1 MRKLSPDRRA
11 WLAQL
16 YDEHADVVFRYA
28 ASRCGREVAL
38 EIVAE
43 TFAEAVKAHRSY
55 DTARGTPGA
64 WLLGIATN
72 RIRRHGT
79 ATEASIRGPGPLIDD
94 DRLVDLPARLDAE
107 RLAPALRE
115 ALADLPPGERTAF
128 LLFAVAEL
136 PATDVAA
143 ALDISPGA
151 ARVRLHRARARLRL
165 ALEPLVA
172 QESTR

>member
-1 MRKLSPDRRA
+1 MKLDADRRA

-38 EIVAE
+38 EIVSE
-43 TFAEAVKAHRSY
+43 TFAEAVRSSRRY
-55 DTARGTPGA
+55 DARRGTPGA

-72 RIRRHGT
+72 RMRRRGGT
-79 ATEASIRGPGPLIDD
+79 EPACPPVGGSELDA
-94 DRLVDLPARLDAE
+94 RLADLPARIDAE
-107 RLAPALRE
+107 RLAPALRG

-128 LLFAVAEL
+128 LLFAIAEL
-136 PATDVAA
+136 PPTDVAA
-143 ALDISPGA
+143 ALEISPGA

-172 QESTR
+172 QEMTR

>member
-1 MRKLSPDRRA
+1 MRKLDADRRA

-16 YDEHADVVFRYA
+16 YDEHADRVFRYA
-28 ASRCGREVAL
+28 ASRCGRDVAL

-43 TFAEAVKAHRSY
+43 TFAEAVRTNRRY
-55 DTARGTPGA
+55 DTERGTPGA

-72 RIRRHGT
+72 RIRR
-79 ATEASIRGPGPLIDD
+79 RGGAEHDLRAPERAALDA
-94 DRLVDLPARLDAE
+94 RLADLPARLDAE

-115 ALADLPPGERTAF
+115 ALAGLPPGERTAF

-136 PATDVAA
+136 PPTDVAA
-143 ALDISPGA
+143 ALEISPGA
-151 ARVRLHRARARLRL
+151 ARVRLHRARARLRE

-172 QESTR
+172 QESAR

>member
-16 YDEHADVVFRYA
+16 YDDHADVVFRYA

-55 DTARGTPGA
+55 DATRGTPGA

-79 ATEASIRGPGPLIDD
+79 VNKPSIRTWPLDRRRPAGGSAGP
-94 DRLVDLPARLDAE
+94 ADAE

-143 ALDISPGA
+143 ALEISPGA